1 LIRFHTRHKFLLL
14 AHSERHYRQIGR
26 IVAAAKQTSP
36 AQAYEDYGR
45 GLAIRATA
53 KTHSN
58 VLDHMSGY
66 FPPQL
71 TTPEREELLG
81 LIHDYRRQL
90 IPLIVPI
97 TLIRH
102 YSKKYRVA
110 YLEGQVYLEPSPKEL
125 MLRNHV

>member
-1 LIRFHTRHKFLLL
+1 M
-14 AHSERHYRQIGR
+14 
-26 IVAAAKQTSP
+26 AA
-36 AQAYEDYGR
+36 
-45 GLAIRATA
+45 LAIRATA
-53 KTHSN
+53 KTHTN
-58 VLDHMSGY
+58 VLDHLMGY
-66 FPPQL
+66 FSKQL

-110 YLEGQVYLEPSPKEL
+110 YLEGQVYIEPSPKEL